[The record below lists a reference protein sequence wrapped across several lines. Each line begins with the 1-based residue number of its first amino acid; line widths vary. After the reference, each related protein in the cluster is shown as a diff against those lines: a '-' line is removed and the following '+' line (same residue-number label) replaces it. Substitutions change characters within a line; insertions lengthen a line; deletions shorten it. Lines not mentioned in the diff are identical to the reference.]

1 MKQTSIAPFLAGF
14 GTGFLLAVINAVVLI
29 WFIFPKPVPQ
39 TFFFATTHDGRHIPL
54 HARPQPDPAVFEKR
68 P

>member
-14 GTGFLLAVINAVVLI
+14 GTGFLLAVINAVILI

-39 TFFFATTHDGRHIPL
+39 QVFFATTHDGRQIHLPSQP
-54 HARPQPDPAVFEKR
+54 RPPVVFEKR